1 MTNIVSSEDLL
12 LVLTVARTG
21 SVGAAARRMQLT
33 QPSASQRLAR
43 LERRS
48 SLVLFERDSQ
58 GARPTPAGA
67 ELARQAEH
75 ILGHIDGA
83 LEAARTAGHRPVLR
97 VGTIP
102 SLAERILPAFDSA
115 LSDPH
120 GAVVVEQVVDH
131 GDRLVDWLAEGT
143 LSAAVLAIA
152 GQIDLPRSV
161 RRRRI
166 GIDDLALFLPSG
178 VRSPRGQTRTLRGR
192 QIVFATYDAAGES
205 IRQRLV
211 ALGAEPRRAATVQAA
226 LGVAR
231 KRRHPAVVPRS
242 LAQTLPGERLVDLP
256 WRQRLI
262 LDLVVPRRADPAI
275 LAAVSDL
282 RDELGLTS

>member
-1 MTNIVSSEDLL
+1 MVDIVSSEDLL

-21 SVGAAARRMQLT
+21 SVGAAARRLQVT

-48 SLVLFERDSQ
+48 SLILFERDTQ

-75 ILGHIDGA
+75 ILGHIGEA
-83 LEAARTAGHRPVLR
+83 LDAARAAGHHAVRR
-97 VGTIP
+97 VGTIA
-102 SLAERILPAFDSA
+102 SLADRVLPAFDSA
-115 LSDPH
+115 LAETHD
-120 GAVVVEQVVDH
+120 AVVEQVVDH

-143 LSAAVLAIA
+143 LDAAVLAIA

-161 RRRRI
+161 RRHRI
-166 GIDDLALFLPSG
+166 GTDELVLFLPTG
-178 VRSPRGQTRTLRGR
+178 VRAPRAQTRPLNGR
-192 QIVFATYDAAGES
+192 QVVFATYDAGSET

-211 ALGAEPRRAATVQAA
+211 ALGADPRRAATVQAA

-231 KRRHPAVVPRS
+231 RRHHPAVVPRS
-242 LAQTLPGERLVDLP
+242 LAGTSRGERLLDLP
-256 WRQRLI
+256 WRHRLV
-262 LDLVVPRRADPAI
+262 LDLVVPRRADPSI
-275 LAAVSDL
+275 VAAVPGL
-282 RDELGLTS
+282 RAELGLAP